1 MFLPREKKIL
11 HLLYK
16 NENKFTTS
24 QIAAELKVSPRT
36 IKADIKKIREI
47 LEKNSCSIKTKQ
59 GVGLWLYYDE
69 AGEQFLQSVLYEMK
83 DSYISSDVRKYY
95 VAAYLLLHN
104 KKFISMESIANLL
117 YVSKGTIVNDVSE
130 LISFWE
136 KFGITFIKK
145 VKYGIKAEGSE
156 TQIRWALTDVLKK
169 VGGKS
174 GRIENEKIQTLF
186 TKVRLESLKRIIR
199 LAENRFHFVL
209 TDISFDELLI
219 QLAILIT
226 RVQMGC
232 VTEPEEKK
240 KQASEGRKAW
250 FVSRYILEQIYEQL
264 DVEIPESEITFL
276 MTCLLAVRYQIP
288 MTKEKDREKT
298 RAREPQMFDDIMS
311 LLQEVDEQ
319 YQLQLEEDSE
329 LACALFDHLECMV
342 HRFQSMM
349 YLENP
354 ILDAVKKE
362 MFYEYEIASYL
373 ISKFGQKYGLETTE
387 DEIGYVSFHIGAAIE
402 RARQKMKK
410 NLSVT
415 IICMTGIG
423 TSQFVSMKLKRLF
436 PEIEI
441 KQIISGNQADSLEP
455 EAQDFVISTVPIYK
469 EGIEVL
475 HVSSVLSETDIQR
488 IRKYIQKKTSH
499 LQEENTEYFY
509 LKKFL
514 NSSISI
520 MNCDLKSKEEVIKL
534 LGGRMISEGYVDEG
548 YIQSVFEREELSE
561 TSVGSLVAIP
571 HAFEGHIRKQG
582 IGFMT
587 LQKPIIWGSEKVQI
601 VFMLA
606 LDAKVENNFQRI
618 FSDVLDLT
626 RNIKDVEQVLRAKK
640 FSEIDILTKA

>member
-1 MFLPREKKIL
+1 
-11 HLLYK
+11 
-16 NENKFTTS
+16 
-24 QIAAELKVSPRT
+24 
-36 IKADIKKIREI
+36 
-47 LEKNSCSIKTKQ
+47 
-59 GVGLWLYYDE
+59 
-69 AGEQFLQSVLYEMK
+69 
-83 DSYISSDVRKYY
+83 
-95 VAAYLLLHN
+95 
-104 KKFISMESIANLL
+104 
-117 YVSKGTIVNDVSE
+117 
-130 LISFWE
+130 
-136 KFGITFIKK
+136 
-145 VKYGIKAEGSE
+145 
-156 TQIRWALTDVLKK
+156 
-169 VGGKS
+169 
-174 GRIENEKIQTLF
+174 
-186 TKVRLESLKRIIR
+186 
-199 LAENRFHFVL
+199 
-209 TDISFDELLI
+209 
-219 QLAILIT
+219 
-226 RVQMGC
+226 
-232 VTEPEEKK
+232 
-240 KQASEGRKAW
+240 
-250 FVSRYILEQIYEQL
+250 
-264 DVEIPESEITFL
+264 
-276 MTCLLAVRYQIP
+276 
-288 MTKEKDREKT
+288 
-298 RAREPQMFDDIMS
+298 
-311 LLQEVDEQ
+311 
-319 YQLQLEEDSE
+319 
-329 LACALFDHLECMV
+329 
-342 HRFQSMM
+342 MM

-354 ILDAVKKE
+354 ILDSVKKE

-402 RARQKMKK
+402 RARQKMKR

-441 KQIISGNQADSLEP
+441 KQIISGNQADNLEP

-520 MNCDLKSKEEVIKL
+520 MNCDLKSKEEAIKL

-587 LQKPIIWGSEKVQI
+587 LQKPIIWGSERVQI

>member
-104 KKFISMESIANLL
+104 KEYISMESIANLL

-240 KQASEGRKAW
+240 EQASEGRKAW

-276 MTCLLAVRYQIP
+276 MTCLLAVRYQTP

-298 RAREPQMFDDIMS
+298 RAREPQMFVDIMS
-311 LLQEVDEQ
+311 LL
-319 YQLQLEEDSE
+319 
-329 LACALFDHLECMV
+329 
-342 HRFQSMM
+342 R
-349 YLENP
+349 
-354 ILDAVKKE
+354 
-362 MFYEYEIASYL
+362 
-373 ISKFGQKYGLETTE
+373 
-387 DEIGYVSFHIGAAIE
+387 
-402 RARQKMKK
+402 
-410 NLSVT
+410 
-415 IICMTGIG
+415 
-423 TSQFVSMKLKRLF
+423 
-436 PEIEI
+436 
-441 KQIISGNQADSLEP
+441 
-455 EAQDFVISTVPIYK
+455 
-469 EGIEVL
+469 
-475 HVSSVLSETDIQR
+475 
-488 IRKYIQKKTSH
+488 
-499 LQEENTEYFY
+499 
-509 LKKFL
+509 
-514 NSSISI
+514 
-520 MNCDLKSKEEVIKL
+520 
-534 LGGRMISEGYVDEG
+534 
-548 YIQSVFEREELSE
+548 
-561 TSVGSLVAIP
+561 
-571 HAFEGHIRKQG
+571 
-582 IGFMT
+582 
-587 LQKPIIWGSEKVQI
+587 
-601 VFMLA
+601 
-606 LDAKVENNFQRI
+606 
-618 FSDVLDLT
+618 
-626 RNIKDVEQVLRAKK
+626 
-640 FSEIDILTKA
+640 

>member
-104 KKFISMESIANLL
+104 KKYISMESIANLL

-240 KQASEGRKAW
+240 KQASEGRKA
-250 FVSRYILEQIYEQL
+250 
-264 DVEIPESEITFL
+264 
-276 MTCLLAVRYQIP
+276 
-288 MTKEKDREKT
+288 
-298 RAREPQMFDDIMS
+298 
-311 LLQEVDEQ
+311 
-319 YQLQLEEDSE
+319 
-329 LACALFDHLECMV
+329 
-342 HRFQSMM
+342 
-349 YLENP
+349 
-354 ILDAVKKE
+354 
-362 MFYEYEIASYL
+362 
-373 ISKFGQKYGLETTE
+373 
-387 DEIGYVSFHIGAAIE
+387 
-402 RARQKMKK
+402 
-410 NLSVT
+410 
-415 IICMTGIG
+415 
-423 TSQFVSMKLKRLF
+423 
-436 PEIEI
+436 
-441 KQIISGNQADSLEP
+441 
-455 EAQDFVISTVPIYK
+455 
-469 EGIEVL
+469 
-475 HVSSVLSETDIQR
+475 
-488 IRKYIQKKTSH
+488 
-499 LQEENTEYFY
+499 
-509 LKKFL
+509 
-514 NSSISI
+514 
-520 MNCDLKSKEEVIKL
+520 
-534 LGGRMISEGYVDEG
+534 
-548 YIQSVFEREELSE
+548 
-561 TSVGSLVAIP
+561 
-571 HAFEGHIRKQG
+571 
-582 IGFMT
+582 
-587 LQKPIIWGSEKVQI
+587 
-601 VFMLA
+601 
-606 LDAKVENNFQRI
+606 
-618 FSDVLDLT
+618 
-626 RNIKDVEQVLRAKK
+626 
-640 FSEIDILTKA
+640 

>member
-36 IKADIKKIREI
+36 IKADIKKINEI

-59 GVGLWLYYDE
+59 GGGLWLYYDE

-104 KKFISMESIANLL
+104 KEYISMEAIANLL

-130 LISFWE
+130 LVSFWE

-145 VKYGIKAEGSE
+145 VKYGIKAEGLE

-169 VGGKS
+169 VGG
-174 GRIENEKIQTLF
+174 NEKIQTLF
-186 TKVRLESLKRIIR
+186 TKVRLESLKRVIR

-209 TDISFDELLI
+209 TDISFDEFLI

-232 VTEPEEKK
+232 VTEPEEKDE
-240 KQASEGRKAW
+240 QASEGRKAW

-276 MTCLLAVRYQIP
+276 MTCLLAVRYQTP

-342 HRFQSMM
+342 HRFHSMM

-354 ILDAVKKE
+354 ILDSVKKE

-402 RARQKMKK
+402 RTRQKMKR

-436 PEIEI
+436 PEMEI

-455 EAQDFVISTVPIYK
+455 EMQDFVISTVPIYI

-488 IRKYIQKKTSH
+488 IRKYIQKRTSH

-534 LGGRMISEGYVDEG
+534 LGGRMVSEGYVDEG

-561 TSVGSLVAIP
+561 TAVGSLVAIP

-587 LQKPIIWGSEKVQI
+587 LQKPILWGSEKVQI
-601 VFMLA
+601 IFMLA

-618 FSDVLDLT
+618 FGDVLDLT
-626 RNIKDVEQVLRAKK
+626 RNIKDVEQVLKAKK
-640 FSEIDILTKA
+640 ISEIDILTKA